1 MVKNPN
7 VLRVVTYNTHKSRGL
22 DGRIRP
28 ERIAKVLHKLNAD
41 IISLQEVWSYKEGP
55 LRKDQ
60 ARFFSEELKL
70 TCCVGETRK
79 YRGGI
84 YGNIILTRYPILFTQ
99 TYDLTAVQREERGCL
114 RADLDIPAIGLVH
127 VFNIHLGTGY
137 FERKRQAKKLIDVT
151 LLRNPELKGKR
162 LVMGDFNEWTL
173 GLTTKFLQEQ
183 FRSVDAATVHPV
195 KSFPGLMPM
204 LTLDHIYFD
213 PAFKLERLTIYRSPM
228 ALIASDHLP
237 VVADFGLSG
246 VSARQEPE
254 SIGAPA

>member
-1 MVKNPN
+1 MVKNPD
-7 VLRVVTYNTHKSRGL
+7 VLRVVTYNIHKSRGL

-28 ERIAKVLHKLNAD
+28 ERIAKVLQKLNAD

-84 YGNIILTRYPILFTQ
+84 YGNIILTRFPVLLTK
-99 TYDLTAVQREERGCL
+99 TYDLTVVQREERGSL
-114 RADLDIPAIGLVH
+114 RADLDIQPVGLVH

-137 FERKRQAKKLIDVT
+137 FERKRQAQKLIDVT
-151 LLRNPELKGKR
+151 LLKNPDLKGTR

-183 FRSVDAATVHPV
+183 FRSVDAVTVHPV
-195 KSFPGLMPM
+195 KTFPGLMPM
-204 LTLDHIYFD
+204 LPLDHIYFD
-213 PAFKLERLTIYRSPM
+213 SAFKLERLTIYRSPL

-237 VVADFGLSG
+237 VVADFEQNVASAKQESVSTAVSG
-246 VSARQEPE
+246 
-254 SIGAPA
+254 

>member
-1 MVKNPN
+1 MLKDPN
-7 VLRVVTYNTHKSRGL
+7 VLRAVTYNTHKSRGL

-28 ERIAKVLHKLNAD
+28 ERIVKVLKKLNAD
-41 IISLQEVWSYKEGP
+41 IIALQEVWSYQEGP

-60 ARFFSEELKL
+60 ARFYSEELEL
-70 TCCVGETRK
+70 DCCVGETRK

-84 YGNIILTRYPILFTQ
+84 YGNVILTRYPVSFTQ
-99 TYDLTAVQREERGCL
+99 TYDLTAVRREERGCL
-114 RADLDIPAIGLVH
+114 RADMEIEPLGLVH

-137 FERKRQAKKLIDVT
+137 FERKRQAQKLVDVT
-151 LLRNPELKGKR
+151 LLKNPDLKGKR

-173 GLTTKFLQEQ
+173 GLTTKLLQDQ

-204 LTLDHIYFD
+204 LTLDHVYFD
-213 PAFKLERLTIYRSPM
+213 PALKLTRLTIYRSPM

-237 VVADFGLSG
+237 VVADFELNVAAAKPEP
-246 VSARQEPE
+246 VSTA
-254 SIGAPA
+254 APG